1 MVTRSLA
8 GVAIALALL
17 GQGTSSTLP
26 LTGRVETRA
35 RSGTAAVAAVVYA
48 EPLDARPAIRAGTF
62 TVAQKNKSFVPRVL
76 GAPVGSTITFPN
88 ADSIFH
94 NVFSLSQPQP
104 FDLGL
109 YRSGASETRT
119 FSEPAAYYIFC
130 NIHPQMVAFVVVA
143 PTPWI
148 TTAAADGSWR
158 LDVPAGRYRLSALSE
173 RAALVSAEVTVRPA
187 GTAAVVLPLD
197 ESTFST
203 TPHLNKFGK
212 PYPAAAYRDKSR

>member
-1 MVTRSLA
+1 MVTRSFA
-8 GVAIALALL
+8 SVAIALALL

-197 ESTFST
+197 ESMFST
-203 TPHLNKFGK
+203 TPHLNKYGK
-212 PYPAAAYRDKSR
+212 PYPAAAYKDKSR

>member
-1 MVTRSLA
+1 MWTRLLA
-8 GVAIALALL
+8 GVSISVSML
-17 GQGTSSTLP
+17 GQGTSVTLP
-26 LTGRVETRA
+26 LTGRVETRV
-35 RSGTAAVAAVVYA
+35 RSKTAAAASVVYA
-48 EPLDARPAIRAGTF
+48 EPLDARPMIRAGSF

-76 GAPVGSTITFPN
+76 GAPVGSKVAFPN
-88 ADSIFH
+88 ADAVFH

-119 FSEPAAYYIFC
+119 FSEAAAYHIFC

-148 TTAAADGSWR
+148 TTAAADGVWR
-158 LDVPAGRYRLSALSE
+158 LDVPAGRYRVSALSE
-173 RAALVSAEVTVRPA
+173 RATLVSAEVTVRPA
-187 GTAAVVLPLD
+187 GTAPVVLALD

-203 TPHLNKFGK
+203 TPHLNKFGR
-212 PYPAAAYRDKSR
+212 PYPAAAYKDKGR